1 MQGARTTAIR
11 PHLRWRLNLIKTW
24 PYLLLAVI
32 GMAPAAV
39 ALAAEG
45 TARPL
50 SQAEKAAAN
59 PAKVPG
65 QDPAGTIAAYQAKL
79 KSMPRFDNPL
89 MFSTPE
95 ADAVLKHVQV
105 FPANSPFNEDISKR
119 PVAPNSDAMIAGMKD
134 RKNLAWNSDMTYIL
148 VPAGQK
154 LVDVKLT
161 AYADESDPG
170 PYPVPDNAP
179 IEDWNPAGN
188 EPLAVKQAKVEGGD
202 RHLIVLDPFR
212 GLLFEFYQ
220 GRRTP
225 QGWQAACEATFD
237 IRTNALRPAGW
248 TSSDAAGLPV
258 FPLIVRYADVAS
270 GEIPHAIRFTVH
282 HTRAAYVYPATH
294 KASSKTDQNL
304 PRMGERFRLK
314 ANVDISSLSPH
325 AQAIC
330 KGLKKYGMINADN
343 GGDWRISVAPDP
355 RIKGLEDLG
364 RIKATDFEVIVPTG
378 PNSLTRL
385 AAKGSRSIGRCH
397 RRRHSIDTGAG
408 YSDNQTVR

>member
-1 MQGARTTAIR
+1 LILIETR
-11 PHLRWRLNLIKTW
+11 PL
-24 PYLLLAVI
+24 LLLAV
-32 GMAPAAV
+32 V
-39 ALAAEG
+39 SALAGAALAVPAEP
-45 TARPL
+45 AVRPPC
-50 SQAEKAAAN
+50 QAEKAAAN
-59 PAKVPG
+59 PAGVPG

-79 KSMPRFDNPL
+79 KGMPKFEKPL
-89 MFSTPE
+89 MFNTPE

-148 VPAGQK
+148 VPANHK
-154 LVDVKLT
+154 LVEVKLT
-161 AYADESDPG
+161 AYADESDTG

-202 RHLIVLDPFR
+202 RHMIVLDPFR

-220 GRRTP
+220 GRKTP
-225 QGWQAACEATFD
+225 QIWQAACEATFD

-248 TSSDAAGLPV
+248 TSSDAAGLPI
-258 FPLIVRYADVAS
+258 FPLIVRYADVAG
-270 GEIPHAIRFTVH
+270 GEVPHAIRFTVH

-314 ANVDISSLSPH
+314 ANVDVSGLSPH

-343 GGDWRISVAPDP
+343 GGDWRISVVPDP
-355 RIKGLEDLG
+355 RFRGLEDLG

-378 PNSLTRL
+378 PNEGPR
-385 AAKGSRSIGRCH
+385 APKK
-397 RRRHSIDTGAG
+397 
-408 YSDNQTVR
+408 

>member
-1 MQGARTTAIR
+1 MQGARISSPRRHVGKTRALVEAR
-11 PHLRWRLNLIKTW
+11 PF
-24 PYLLLAVI
+24 LLFAALALVTVT
-32 GMAPAAV
+32 V
-39 ALAAEG
+39 ALAAERE
-45 TARPL
+45 ARPL
-50 SQAEKAAAN
+50 SRAEKAAAN
-59 PAKVPG
+59 PSKVPG

-79 KSMPRFDNPL
+79 KGMPKFDKPL
-89 MFSTPE
+89 MFNTPE
-95 ADAVLKHVQV
+95 ADTVLKRVQV

-119 PVAPNSDAMIAGMKD
+119 PVAPNSGAMIAEMKD
-134 RKNLAWNSDMTYIL
+134 RKNLAWNSDMTYII
-148 VPAGQK
+148 VPADQK

-170 PYPVPDNAP
+170 PYPIPDNAP
-179 IEDWNPAGN
+179 IEGWNPAGN
-188 EPLAVKQAKVEGGD
+188 VPLAAMQAKVEGGD
-202 RHLIVLDPFR
+202 RHVLVLDPLH

-248 TSSDAAGLPV
+248 TSSDAAGLPI

-270 GEIPHAIRFTVH
+270 GEVSHAIRFTVH

-294 KASSKTDQNL
+294 KASNKTDQTL

-314 ANVDISSLSPH
+314 ANVDISGLSPH

-378 PNSLTRL
+378 PNEGPRSL
-385 AAKGSRSIGRCH
+385 KK
-397 RRRHSIDTGAG
+397 
-408 YSDNQTVR
+408 

>member
-1 MQGARTTAIR
+1 MRDKTAAPARS
-11 PHLRWRLNLIKTW
+11 HLRTRMVAGVMRTF
-24 PYLLLAVI
+24 LLLAV
-32 GMAPAAV
+32 MALAV
-39 ALAAEG
+39 ASLAIAAERA
-45 TARPL
+45 ARPL
-50 SQAEKAAAN
+50 SQAEKAAAS

-65 QDPAGTIAAYQAKL
+65 QDPAGTIAAYQTKL
-79 KSMPRFDNPL
+79 KGVPKFDKPL
-89 MFSTPE
+89 MFNTPE

-119 PVAPNSDAMIAGMKD
+119 PVAPNSGAMIAGMKD
-134 RKNLAWNSDMTYIL
+134 RKNLAWNSDMTYII
-148 VPAGQK
+148 VPADQK

-170 PYPVPDNAP
+170 PYPIPDDAP
-179 IEDWNPAGN
+179 IEGWNPAGN
-188 EPLAVKQAKVEGGD
+188 VPLAAMQAKVENAD
-202 RHLIVLDPFR
+202 RHVLVLDPAR

-225 QGWQAACEATFD
+225 QLWQAACEATFD
-237 IRTNALRPAGW
+237 IRTNALRPSGW
-248 TSSDAAGLPV
+248 TSSDAAGLPI
-258 FPLIVRYADVAS
+258 FPLIVRYDDVAG
-270 GEIPHAIRFTVH
+270 GEVSHAIRFTVH

-314 ANVDISSLSPH
+314 ANVDISGLSPH

-378 PNSLTRL
+378 PNEGPRTL
-385 AAKGSRSIGRCH
+385 KK
-397 RRRHSIDTGAG
+397 
-408 YSDNQTVR
+408 